1 MSFRPMVAMLA
12 LLLFFCHSSVTASS
26 NTVQSPVLSFGVV
39 PQQAASKLAR
49 LWTPILYYLSKET
62 GVILQFKTAPNIP
75 EFEKRL
81 AAGEYD
87 LAYMN
92 PYHYTTFHKSP
103 GYVAFAKQKNKQIKG
118 IIVVAKNSPI
128 KNVDELNHQT
138 LAFPSPA
145 AFAASVLPQAHFK
158 QSGITITAKYVSS
171 HDSVYRAVA
180 QGITPAGGGIM
191 RTFNNLKPEIQGKL
205 RVLWNTKQ
213 FTPHALAAHPRV
225 DARLLQNIQ
234 TAMVLMHE
242 NETGLKLL
250 SAIKFEGID
259 KAEDHEW
266 DDVRALQ
273 IDLLEDLVKP

>member
-12 LLLFFCHSSVTASS
+12 SLLIFCHSSVAVSA

-49 LWTPILYYLSKET
+49 LWTPILYHLSKET

-128 KNVDELNHQT
+128 KNVDELNQQT

-145 AFAASVLPQAHFK
+145 AFAASVLPRAHFK
-158 QSGITITAKYVSS
+158 QSGMTITAKYVSS

-191 RTFNNLKPEIQGKL
+191 RTYNNLKPEIQGKL

-225 DARLLQNIQ
+225 DALLLQNIQ
-234 TAMVLMHE
+234 TAMVQMHE

-259 KAEDHEW
+259 TAEDREW